1 MSTIVND
8 IAAEFRKHKSLA
20 DRAMAVL
27 SDDEFTR
34 RPGDA
39 VNPVAL
45 IVKHL
50 AGNLTSRWTDF
61 LSADGEKPTRNRD
74 GEFELGDAD
83 TRADLMAA
91 WERGW
96 QTLFDALARLTADD
110 LSRTV
115 YIRGEP
121 MTAQV
126 ALLRAVTHAAY
137 HVGQITHLARM
148 MRPDAPWLTLPLKG
162 RSASAAAKRG
172 NAKVVT

>member
-1 MSTIVND
+1 MSRIVED
-8 IAAEFRKHKSLA
+8 IAAEFRKHKSFA

-45 IVKHL
+45 IVKHM

-74 GEFELGDAD
+74 GEFVLGESD
-83 TRADLMAA
+83 TRAHLMAA

-96 QTLFDALARLTADD
+96 QTLFDALSRLTDDD
-110 LSRTV
+110 LARTV
-115 YIRGEP
+115 HIRGEA

-137 HVGQITHLARM
+137 HVGQITYLSRW
-148 MRPDAPWLTLPLKG
+148 MRPGSPWLTLPLKG
-162 RSASAAAKRG
+162 R
-172 NAKVVT
+172 